1 MKINENKEIF
11 MEVRFGDLEPG
22 DTFVIERGF
31 GYAYAI
37 KTRTTLVED
46 IAFNLKD
53 GSVMWLKPDVLVT
66 PVEIIGDVKWPDKV
80 IKRK

>member
-11 MEVRFGDLEPG
+11 MEVRFGDLKPG
-22 DTFVIERGF
+22 DTFVDYDEFDNARYYIVSGIGEG
-31 GYAYAI
+31 
-37 KTRTTLVED
+37 V
-46 IAFNLKD
+46 NLKN
-53 GSVMWLKPDVLVT
+53 GSAIRYNDPDCLVI